1 MPAVEKI
8 SIALPPEMVKQ
19 LRKAVD
25 GGEYASSSEVV
36 REALRDWG
44 RKRMAQKQ
52 GLKELRKLWQ
62 QALEDHAPGAWMG
75 KTCSR
80 VWSRS
85 ISAGPTLPADAH

>member
-62 QALEDHAPGAWMG
+62 QALEDHAPGVDGEDVLARLEQ
-75 KTCSR
+75 KYQR
-80 VWSRS
+80 R
-85 ISAGPTLPADAH
+85 ADASS

>member
-8 SIALPPEMVKQ
+8 SIALPPEMLKQ

-62 QALEDHAPGAWMG
+62 QALEDHAPGVDGEDVLARLEQ
-75 KTCSR
+75 KYQR
-80 VWSRS
+80 R
-85 ISAGPTLPADAH
+85 ADASS

>member
-62 QALEDHAPGAWMG
+62 QALEDQAPGADG
-75 KTCSR
+75 EGVLARLEQKYQR
-80 VWSRS
+80 R
-85 ISAGPTLPADAH
+85 ADASS